1 MPQVAETT
9 LTVNEFGDLFQNYEI
24 WKFVPYRNLHF
35 QKYFVTMHCQTQ
47 LGFNRGDRKF
57 GSRESA
63 VYSLSPNVDDFI
75 FPGVREV
82 TKALA
87 AKHHFVELVVI
98 MAVPALCQTYAFAQ
112 RVLRDPP
119 ACRLCVGP
127 LAGMTEIVSA
137 RESAAV
143 HMDLQARD
151 VRKKAAWLRV

>member
-1 MPQVAETT
+1 
-9 LTVNEFGDLFQNYEI
+9 
-24 WKFVPYRNLHF
+24 
-35 QKYFVTMHCQTQ
+35 MHCQTQ

-98 MAVPALCQTYAFAQ
+98 MAVPALCQTYAFVQ

-151 VRKKAAWLRV
+151 ARKKAAWLRV

>member
-24 WKFVPYRNLHF
+24 WKFVHYRNLHF
-35 QKYFVTMHCQTQ
+35 QKYFFIMHCQTQ

-151 VRKKAAWLRV
+151 ARKKAAWLRV